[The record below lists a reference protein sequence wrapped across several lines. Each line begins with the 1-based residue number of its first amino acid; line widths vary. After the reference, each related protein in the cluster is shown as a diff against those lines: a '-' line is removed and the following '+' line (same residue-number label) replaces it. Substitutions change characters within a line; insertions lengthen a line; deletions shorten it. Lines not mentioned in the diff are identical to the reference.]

1 MYLLEISHFAKR
13 IRGEKT
19 EQAITLE
26 QSRDSVTI
34 IEAEKESVAK
44 GRLIALV

>member
-1 MYLLEISHFAKR
+1 MLEIAHFAKR

-19 EQAITLE
+19 EDVITLE
-26 QSRDSVTI
+26 QSRDSVRI

-44 GRLIALV
+44 GRPISLT